1 MDILVCIKQVP
12 GSTNV
17 QVDPETGVL
26 KRDSQKGKLN
36 PYDLFALELA
46 FSLRERVGGTVTAL
60 TMGPAQ
66 AERALLECLYMGA
79 DRALLLCDRR
89 FAGAD
94 VLATSRALSA
104 GIRRAGPFDLIVCG
118 TQTTDGD
125 TAQVGAEI
133 AELLDIPHAC
143 NVREIS
149 PAGSGQ
155 LMAETVLE
163 REILCVR
170 MSMPCLVTA
179 EKDIN
184 TPRLPS
190 FVRKMAASDKAVEL
204 LTLDDLPDRDERLY
218 GLTGSATQVERIFP
232 PDNETVQEH
241 WAGPNAELAEK
252 LYAFL
257 LDATLI
263 ER

>member
-12 GSTNV
+12 SSTNV

-26 KRDSQKGKLN
+26 KRDGQKGKLN

-94 VLATSRALSA
+94 VLATSRALAAGIQSA
-104 GIRRAGPFDLIVCG
+104 GRFDLIICG
-118 TQTTDGD
+118 KQTTDGD

-133 AELLDIPHAC
+133 AELLNIPHAC
-143 NVREIS
+143 NVRALS
-149 PAGSGQ
+149 PADSGR
-155 LMAETVLE
+155 LAAEVMLE
-163 REILCVR
+163 REILRVNLAV
-170 MSMPCLVTA
+170 PCLVTA

-190 FVRKMAASDKAVEL
+190 FVRKMAVGDKAVEV
-204 LTLDDLPDRDERLY
+204 LTLDDLPERDEKLY
-218 GLTGSATQVERIFP
+218 GLAGSATQVERIFP
-232 PDNETVQEH
+232 PENEAVQER
-241 WAGPNAELAEK
+241 WTGPSTELAER